1 MKMCATLDGLG
12 PAVNIYVFVQKLYG
26 YEADCELADNKIII
40 KLDIH
45 IQHILALLFFVEIT
59 QELIYCLYNLQKMAT

>member
-40 KLDIH
+40 KLDIY
-45 IQHILALLFFVEIT
+45 LP
-59 QELIYCLYNLQKMAT
+59 YCFSLK